1 VVILPSQIQA
11 LIEAELAQLND
22 ERVVQHVRA
31 SLVQPKVVMRGWDF
45 GKKDE
50 AYPCWSV
57 LEHQRSNNGIA
68 YCEFGFGPRAPW
80 GLVTLSGLNDMSM
93 GMDCDWFE
101 TFLQAFFDSAAA
113 TELHIWSVFT
123 QVDERYPGVAITGES
138 DWTSTW
144 DEVKRLRNANPGIRY
159 HCEQSIY
166 AWRSDDLS

>member
-1 VVILPSQIQA
+1 MLPSRIQA
-11 LIEAELAQLND
+11 LIEAELVQLND
-22 ERVVQHVRA
+22 ERVVQHVRTL
-31 SLVQPKVVMRGWDF
+31 LVQPKVVMRGWGY

-80 GLVTLSGLNDMSM
+80 GLVTLSGTIDMSM
-93 GMDCDWFE
+93 GMDSGWFV

-113 TELHIWSVFT
+113 TELQIWRVFA
-123 QVDERYPGVAITGES
+123 QADGHYPGVAITGES

-144 DEVKRLRNANPGIRY
+144 DEVRRRRDATPSIRY

-166 AWRSDDLS
+166 AWRSEGLS